1 MAEDQKYPE
10 SARYS
15 LALSNPELTRYALMA
30 ADAVRS
36 EATEWSMAGIS
47 SGARVADI
55 GCGPGAVLRLLA
67 EHVGS
72 GGSVTGVDADPTA
85 VSIAQEQVAG
95 LAHARV
101 RVGRADA
108 TGLEPETH
116 RVVMCRH
123 VLAHNGGLESAI
135 VGHLASLTEPGGCV
149 YLVDI
154 DATALR
160 VMPSDPDEADLW
172 ERYQAFHRAR
182 GNDLSVGL
190 RLGDLLTDA
199 GLSVETYAWLAP
211 ARHIEPGFR
220 PPSWAAREAMVA
232 DGFATQADVERWGAA
247 FARIDGAE
255 RRPWVFPPT
264 LVAVGRRTT
273 A

>member
-1 MAEDQKYPE
+1 MGEDQNVAE

-15 LALSNPELTRYALMA
+15 LALSDPELTRYALMA

-36 EATEWSMAGIS
+36 EAAEWSMAGVS
-47 SGARVADI
+47 PGARVADI

-72 GGSVTGVDADPTA
+72 GGSVTGVDADPAA
-85 VSIAQEQVAG
+85 VSIALEQVAG
-95 LAHARV
+95 LPHAQV
-101 RVGRADA
+101 RMGRADA
-108 TGLEPETH
+108 TGLEPDRH

-123 VLAHNGGLESAI
+123 VLAHNGGLETAI
-135 VGHLASLTEPGGCV
+135 VAHLASLAEPGGCV

-160 VMPSDPDEADLW
+160 VTPSDADEADLW
-172 ERYQAFHRAR
+172 ARYQAFHRAR

-199 GLSVETYAWLAP
+199 ELSVETYAWLAP
-211 ARHIEPGFR
+211 ARRILPGFR

-232 DGFATQADVERWGAA
+232 EGFATEADVERWGAA
-247 FARIDGAE
+247 FARIDAAE
-255 RRPWVFPPT
+255 HRPWVFPPT
-264 LVAVGRRTT
+264 LVAVGRRATI
-273 A
+273 

>member
-1 MAEDQKYPE
+1 MREDQHDPE

-15 LALSNPELTRYALMA
+15 LALSDPELARYALMA

-36 EATEWSMAGIS
+36 EAADWAMAGIAP
-47 SGARVADI
+47 GARIADI

-67 EHVGS
+67 EHVGP
-72 GGSVTGVDADPTA
+72 GGSVTGVDADPAA
-85 VSIAQEQVAG
+85 VAIALEQVAG
-95 LAHARV
+95 LAHAKV

-108 TGLEPETH
+108 TGLEPEKH
-116 RVVMCRH
+116 RV
-123 VLAHNGGLESAI
+123 
-135 VGHLASLTEPGGCV
+135 
-149 YLVDI
+149 
-154 DATALR
+154 
-160 VMPSDPDEADLW
+160 PDEQDLW

-211 ARHIEPGFR
+211 ARRIEPGFR

-232 DGFATQADVERWGAA
+232 DGFATEADVERWGAA
-247 FARIDGAE
+247 FARIDAAE

-264 LVAVGRRTT
+264 LVAVGRQST